1 MPDTPVDKTLQEGLK
16 EQAKLIAVVVQNTL
30 RGYHSNHL
38 SDKEIKDV
46 IDAIYTALY
55 SVNYYKESNRAE
67 GFLGFHAKQVQE
79 IKGEVALL
87 EGFEG

>member
-16 EQAKLIAVVVQNTL
+16 EQAKLIAVAVHNAL
-30 RGYHSNHL
+30 KEYHSKHL

-55 SVNYYKESNRAE
+55 SVNYYKESSEAE
-67 GFLGFHAKQVQE
+67 EFIRFHAKQVQG
-79 IKGEVALL
+79 I
-87 EGFEG
+87 EGGGGVVGGV

>member
-16 EQAKLIAVVVQNTL
+16 EQAKLIAVAVHNTL
-30 RGYHSNHL
+30 KEYHSKHL

-55 SVNYYKESNRAE
+55 SVNYYKESSEAAE
-67 GFLGFHAKQVQE
+67 FLRFHAKQIQE
-79 IKGEVALL
+79 IKGEVGLL
-87 EGFEG
+87 EGFGG